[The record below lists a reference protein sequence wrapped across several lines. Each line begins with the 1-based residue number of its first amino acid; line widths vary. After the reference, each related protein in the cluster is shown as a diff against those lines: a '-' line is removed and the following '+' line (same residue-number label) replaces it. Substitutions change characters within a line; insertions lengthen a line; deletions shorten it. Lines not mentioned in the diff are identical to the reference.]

1 MEKVSTTKSGCGSM
15 LLFSNE
21 ISDSHQ
27 LETLKKAKQSFMDS
41 EKRKYLNQIEDLQMS
56 LDINKSIICDLL

>member
-1 MEKVSTTKSGCGSM
+1 MEKVSTTKSCCGSM

-27 LETLKKAKQSFMDS
+27 LETLKKAKQCFMDS
-41 EKRKYLNQIEDLQMS
+41 EKRKYMNQIEDLQMS